1 MASYSQCAQ
10 YVTLLWIQA
19 KTMSSVEDITTHRTK
34 RAVLPACPLPSAC
47 CHAGEVGHSTP
58 KLASVASQPR
68 KGAVCALHPATEVT
82 ANLLK

>member
-34 RAVLPACPLPSAC
+34 RVVLPACPLPSAC
-47 CHAGEVGHSTP
+47 HLSCGGRYRTETG
-58 KLASVASQPR
+58 AS
-68 KGAVCALHPATEVT
+68 G
-82 ANLLK
+82 